1 MILFNCIHFDRQL
14 GFVKII
20 AVIVFVI
27 RIFQHYHA
35 HIFSETKTSF
45 VLSLHSSLLMSLPPK
60 RQHVIIFSDMSHWMS
75 SICQAIE
82 CTTKIPRVF
91 MELSKVCGCPCFEK
105 MGRLLAH
112 KQGCSKN
119 GGWEILSSEY
129 DFFYQMVYCQF
140 RDGSSHPSCQCADW
154 NKTIKTKLPCKRFCA
169 VLKIQHQM
177 EWFEPIAQ
185 KPLHIKSRRDLPE
198 PISSSI
204 PGQSSGTRKGKLGL
218 YLIVD
223 L

>member
-1 MILFNCIHFDRQL
+1 M
-14 GFVKII
+14 
-20 AVIVFVI
+20 
-27 RIFQHYHA
+27 
-35 HIFSETKTSF
+35 HIFSVK
-45 VLSLHSSLLMSLPPK
+45 LRLHLFSASTLHYLCLCLPRDNMSLFFQICLTECPVFVRQSNVQQRFREFLWNRPRFVVAHVLK
-60 RQHVIIFSDMSHWMS
+60 RWEDCLH
-75 SICQAIE
+75 
-82 CTTKIPRVF
+82 T
-91 MELSKVCGCPCFEK
+91 SKAV
-105 MGRLLAH
+105 
-112 KQGCSKN
+112 QKN